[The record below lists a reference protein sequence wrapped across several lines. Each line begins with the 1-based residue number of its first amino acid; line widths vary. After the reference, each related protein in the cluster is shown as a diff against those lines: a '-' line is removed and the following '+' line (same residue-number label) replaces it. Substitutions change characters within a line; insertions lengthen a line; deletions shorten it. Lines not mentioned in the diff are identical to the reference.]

1 MDRARLAYV
10 TAAAVGAGT
19 AVFFIWWW
27 RTEKQKPRPPSTWRK
42 VGEVSDLVA
51 YPIKSLGPIRLN
63 SMEATILGL
72 KSGWMRDRSLMVIDL
87 ESRFVTARQIPSM
100 VQVSPSF
107 SNSVLTLSAPGMV
120 SVSVNLAELRGKNFR
135 VAMWGQVVSACDCGE
150 EIAQWLSRF
159 LLHEDTG
166 LRLVYYPL
174 ERPAKPVRNCD
185 KVFSMLENNDMG
197 GYADNT
203 SYSLVTEASVAD
215 LNSRLDETISS
226 QQFRMNIV
234 VKGSTPYEEE
244 KWDWIKIGNLIL
256 RNVRPCTRCI
266 LTTVN
271 PETGQKNSK
280 AEPLVTLKS
289 YKQCTDPHIRSLVG
303 NSPIMGIHLGLRGP
317 NGTIQVGDSV
327 YLGIS
332 DEKPKLS
339 SPAS

>member
-27 RTEKQKPRPPSTWRK
+27 WTKKQKPRPPSTWRK

-72 KSGWMRDRSLMVIDL
+72 KSGWMRDRSLLVIDL
-87 ESRFVTARQIPSM
+87 EGRFLTARQIPSM

-107 SNSVLTLSAPGMV
+107 SNSVLTLSAPGMM
-120 SVSVNLAELRGKNFR
+120 SVSVNLAELRGKNFQ
-135 VAMWGQVVSACDCGE
+135 VAVWGQAVSARDCGE
-150 EIAQWLSRF
+150 EIARWLSRF

-174 ERPAKPVRNCD
+174 DRPTRPIRSKD
-185 KVFSMLENNDMG
+185 KIFPLEESDTG
-197 GYADNT
+197 AYTDAT

-244 KWDWIKIGNLIL
+244 KWDWIKIGNLIFK
-256 RNVRPCTRCI
+256 NVKPCTRCI

-289 YKQCTDPHIRSLVG
+289 YKQCTDPLIRPSVG
-303 NSPIMGIHLGLRGP
+303 DSPILGIHLGLRGP

-332 DEKPKLS
+332 DEKPKPS
-339 SPAS
+339 SPPS